1 MVSMRLQINYFKEP
15 SDYNVLIN
23 ITKKGREK
31 KVFKMCTNSLCFLP
45 RGPTC
50 DACTAQVKMF

>member
-1 MVSMRLQINYFKEP
+1 MRLQINYFKEP